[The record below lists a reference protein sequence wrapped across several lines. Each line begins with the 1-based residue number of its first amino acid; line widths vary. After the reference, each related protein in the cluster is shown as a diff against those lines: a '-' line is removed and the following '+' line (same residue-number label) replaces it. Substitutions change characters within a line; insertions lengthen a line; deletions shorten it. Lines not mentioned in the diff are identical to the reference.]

1 MSFRVSLG
9 FFLMVSLFSYNNMH
23 TSSYTLRLL
32 FLCSLHEIYI
42 YAMYYMKCYLQTTIL
57 KPNKRQEP
65 SEVNVKNQSQ
75 VKPKPKAKSQKKT
88 SGHANGRF

>member
-42 YAMYYMKCYLQTTIL
+42 CDVLHEMLSANYNTKTQQT
-57 KPNKRQEP
+57 PR
-65 SEVNVKNQSQ
+65 
-75 VKPKPKAKSQKKT
+75 AK
-88 SGHANGRF
+88 